1 MAALRQLTLDLPQR
15 PALGREDF
23 VVAPCNE
30 TAVAW
35 IDRWPD
41 WPQPVLAVH
50 GPPGAGKSHLA
61 QVWRRASRA
70 QEVSPEAFETGDP
83 PELVGA
89 ELAGE
94 GEAVL
99 IEDVDRL
106 LAAGDPAREE
116 RLLHLYN
123 LVLEARGQILM
134 TAAAAPARWPCGLP
148 DLRSRLAAAHAVA
161 LGPPDDRL
169 IEALLIKLF
178 SDRQLRVSGP
188 VVRYL
193 LPRVERSFAALRA
206 LVGAIDEAALSN
218 HRDISVSLVRRVLET
233 MGPETASEAGE
244 DDHGSRN

>member
-1 MAALRQLTLDLPQR
+1 MAALRQLTLDLPLR
-15 PALGREDF
+15 PALGRADF

-61 QVWRRASRA
+61 RVWQRASRA
-70 QEVSPEAFETGDP
+70 QEVSPEAFENGDP
-83 PELVGA
+83 PEL
-89 ELAGE
+89 AGE
-94 GEAVL
+94 GRAVL

-106 LAAGDPAREE
+106 LAAQDPAREE

-178 SDRQLRVSGP
+178 SDRQLRVSAP

-193 LPRVERSFAALRA
+193 LPRVERSFAALRQ
-206 LVGAIDEAALSN
+206 LVEATDEAALSN

-244 DDHGSRN
+244 EDHGSRD

>member
-1 MAALRQLTLDLPQR
+1 MAVLRQLTLDLPQR

-50 GPPGAGKSHLA
+50 GPSGAGKSHLA
-61 QVWRRASRA
+61 QVWRRASGA

-83 PELVGA
+83 PT
-89 ELAGE
+89 LAGD
-94 GEAVL
+94 GKAVL

-106 LAAGDPAREE
+106 LATGDPAREE

-123 LVLEARGQILM
+123 LVIEARGQLLL
-134 TAAAAPARWPCGLP
+134 TAESAPARWPCGLP
-148 DLRSRLAAAHAVA
+148 DLRSRLAAAQAVA
-161 LGPPDDRL
+161 LGAPDARL
-169 IEALLIKLF
+169 IEALLVKLF
-178 SDRQLRVSGP
+178 SDRQLRVSAP
-188 VVRYL
+188 VVKYL
-193 LPRVERSFAALRA
+193 VPRIERSFAALQE
-206 LVGAIDEAALSN
+206 LVGAIDDAALSN

-233 MGPETASEAGE
+233 IRPETETDAGE
-244 DDHGSRN
+244 ESHGSRD

>member
-23 VVAPCNE
+23 VVTPCNE

-61 QVWRRASRA
+61 QVWRRASGA
-70 QEVSPEAFETGDP
+70 QEVSPAAFETGEP
-83 PELVGA
+83 PEL
-89 ELAGE
+89 AGD
-94 GEAVL
+94 GKAVL

-106 LAAGDPAREE
+106 LAAGERAREE

-123 LVLEARGQILM
+123 LVVEARGRLLL
-134 TAAAAPARWPCGLP
+134 TAASAPARWPCGLP
-148 DLRSRLAAAHAVA
+148 DLRSRLTAAHAVA
-161 LGPPDDRL
+161 LGAPDDRL

-178 SDRQLRVSGP
+178 SDRQLRVSAP
-188 VVRYL
+188 VVKYL
-193 LPRVERSFAALRA
+193 LPRVERSFSALRA
-206 LVGAIDEAALSN
+206 LVEAIDQSALSN
-218 HRDISVSLVRRVLET
+218 HRDISVSLARRALEG
-233 MGPETASEAGE
+233 MGSETETEAGE
-244 DDHGSRN
+244 QSPGSRYRL